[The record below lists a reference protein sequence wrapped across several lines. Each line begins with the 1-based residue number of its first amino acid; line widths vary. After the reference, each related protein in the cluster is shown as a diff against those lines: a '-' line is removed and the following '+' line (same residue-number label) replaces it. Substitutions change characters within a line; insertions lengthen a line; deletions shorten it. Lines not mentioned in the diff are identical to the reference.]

1 MVANIQESK
10 SSETYYKATFQKPSP
25 DYALTTLPDNSG
37 NISVRIQVCAMI
49 QNLDFTNVETSRV
62 NSPKSTAFRSKT
74 TLQSELPLLPEL
86 LYPSS
91 TLLKIKHQ
99 FIMSKDRKLS
109 EGQQHRHEGSEIFV
123 V

>member
-1 MVANIQESK
+1 
-10 SSETYYKATFQKPSP
+10 
-25 DYALTTLPDNSG
+25 
-37 NISVRIQVCAMI
+37 MI
-49 QNLDFTNVETSRV
+49 QNLDFTNVEASRV

-99 FIMSKDRKLS
+99 FIMSEDRKLS